1 MMKLAELRTVVRPK
15 VLRSDGMAGLVLGVE
30 SVPDGLASGL
40 LAGVN
45 PVAGL
50 YAYMVG
56 AFSAAFFT
64 STAFMA
70 VQGTGAMAIIVADV
84 GLDSIGDDPAR
95 ALFTLS
101 IVTGVVMVVAGLLKL
116 GVMLRFV
123 PNSVMVGFLS
133 AVGINIVLG
142 QLPDFTGY
150 AAEGS
155 NRVAR
160 TFDLLVHFWRVDV
173 WTLTVGVVTIVLI
186 VVLRRTRLGAL
197 GMVVAIVL
205 GSLLAALFGV
215 FDKTVQLVGDIADV
229 PGSLPLPMLPSL
241 SDVPALLIP
250 ALSLAF
256 VGLVQGAGVTSAFPN
271 RDGSPSDASQDFVGQ
286 GVGNVASGFFQ
297 GMPVGGSMSASSLV
311 VSAGARSR
319 LALIYTGVVM
329 AVVIVL
335 FGGAVEH
342 IAMPA
347 LAGLL
352 IVVGVETIK
361 PAEIVNVYR
370 TGRIQAGT
378 MVVTL
383 LLTLLIPLQY
393 AVLVGVG
400 ISMLLYVFRQSEQV
414 FIKQLIFEGDDRT
427 RVRRADPP
435 DVVGP
440 KEVVVLQPFGSLF
453 YAGAPVFEAEL
464 PEVTEQSVGSVVII
478 RLEGKVD
485 VGSTLI
491 TVLEDYA
498 RSLQE
503 VRSKLAIVTDS
514 DRVTHQLDTT
524 GAADVIGRQNIR
536 LQTEY
541 VYEAT
546 MQLVTDSRQWVE
558 DRKQSGDET

>member
-1 MMKLAELRTVVRPK
+1 M
-15 VLRSDGMAGLVLGVE
+15 
-30 SVPDGLASGL
+30 
-40 LAGVN
+40 
-45 PVAGL
+45 
-50 YAYMVG
+50 
-56 AFSAAFFT
+56 
-64 STAFMA
+64 
-70 VQGTGAMAIIVADV
+70 
-84 GLDSIGDDPAR
+84 
-95 ALFTLS
+95 
-101 IVTGVVMVVAGLLKL
+101 
-116 GVMLRFV
+116 
-123 PNSVMVGFLS
+123 
-133 AVGINIVLG
+133 
-142 QLPDFTGY
+142 
-150 AAEGS
+150 
-155 NRVAR
+155 
-160 TFDLLVHFWRVDV
+160 
-173 WTLTVGVVTIVLI
+173 
-186 VVLRRTRLGAL
+186 
-197 GMVVAIVL
+197 
-205 GSLLAALFGV
+205 
-215 FDKTVQLVGDIADV
+215 
-229 PGSLPLPMLPSL
+229 
-241 SDVPALLIP
+241 
-250 ALSLAF
+250 
-256 VGLVQGAGVTSAFPN
+256 TSAFPN

-319 LALIYTGVVM
+319 LAMIYTGVVM

-370 TGRIQAGT
+370 TGRIQAVT

-400 ISMLLYVFRQSEQV
+400 ISMLLYVLRQSEQV
-414 FIKQLIFEGDDRT
+414 FIKQLIFEGDDLT

-485 VGSTLI
+485 VGSTLL

-514 DRVTHQLDTT
+514 DRVTQQLDTT
-524 GAADVIGRQNIR
+524 GTADVIGRQNIR
-536 LQTEY
+536 LQTKY
-541 VYEAT
+541 IGEAT